1 MSESAQH
8 LQLVNLIIDEVISI
22 VATNMDKEMRE
33 TTITNGKNSE
43 EKIESVVSI

>member
-1 MSESAQH
+1 MSLPEKK
-8 LQLVNLIIDEVISI
+8 NGI

>member
-1 MSESAQH
+1 MNLLKQSSMSLPEKK
-8 LQLVNLIIDEVISI
+8 NGI
-22 VATNMDKEMRE
+22 VTTNMDKEMRE